1 MAGVRWYFDFI
12 SPFSYLQGERLREF
26 PGSIELKPVLL
37 AALLGHWKHKGPAEI
52 PVKRRFTY
60 RHAVWLARR
69 EGIPFRAPPAHP
81 FNSLSALRL
90 AIVLGPTQETV
101 QSIFRFIWA
110 KGHRTDDPE
119 SFAALAARLGVPE
132 AGERIATDEIKLA
145 LRANTEEA
153 IARGAFGVPTVEI
166 DGELFWGYDATDMA
180 LEYLADPAVFEDAE
194 MRRAS
199 GLPIGVERPR

>member
-1 MAGVRWYFDFI
+1 MDRIRWYFDFI
-12 SPFSYLQGERLREF
+12 SPFSYLQSERLREF
-26 PGSIELKPVLL
+26 PESIELKPVLL
-37 AALLGHWKHKGPAEI
+37 AALLGHWEHKGPAEI
-52 PVKRRFTY
+52 QVKRRFTY

-69 EGIPFRAPPAHP
+69 DGIPFRAPPAHP

-90 AIVLGPTQETV
+90 AMVLGATRETV

-110 KGHRTDDPE
+110 AGHRTDDPD
-119 SFAALAARLGVPE
+119 SFSALAARLGVTD
-132 AGERIATDEIKLA
+132 AGDRIGSADIKQA

-153 IARGAFGVPTVEI
+153 IARGAFGVPTVDV

-180 LEYLADPAVFEDAE
+180 LEYLADPAGFEDGE
-194 MRRAS
+194 MRRAT